1 MCKLKE
7 VSERQGFGLKK
18 LAGSTGN
25 SNSDVISSI
34 EKALAALVT
43 PQKGVH
49 GRQDD
54 PSLDKSL

>member
-1 MCKLKE
+1 LCKLKE
-7 VSERQGFGLKK
+7 VSERQGFFYPG
-18 LAGSTGN
+18 
-25 SNSDVISSI
+25 SNSDVISSV
-34 EKALAALVT
+34 EKAPAALVT